1 MIVLADLYISVD
13 QALGPVASFFQHFG
27 SLPFYHF
34 RVAIGANGAPF
45 RKDDEAT
52 AWLVSF
58 INAGKHIQSEN
69 DNFLICGANCSESHK
84 SMQNYA
90 KKLMHDI
97 AHIESTTYNI
107 QGFPC
112 RFTIELVPSDMK
124 WLSSV
129 SGGLNNAFSYSF
141 PFGNVNSDNKA
152 VTNGSL
158 GEDCSCTWQPWDYNG
173 RIEASKKVGQD

>member
-1 MIVLADLYISVD
+1 MAD
-13 QALGPVASFFQHFG
+13 
-27 SLPFYHF
+27 
-34 RVAIGANGAPF
+34 GAPF

-107 QGFPC
+107 QGFNAG
-112 RFTIELVPSDMK
+112 LQ
-124 WLSSV
+124 SS
-129 SGGLNNAFSYSF
+129 LC
-141 PFGNVNSDNKA
+141 
-152 VTNGSL
+152 L
-158 GEDCSCTWQPWDYNG
+158 Q
-173 RIEASKKVGQD
+173 I

>member
-1 MIVLADLYISVD
+1 
-13 QALGPVASFFQHFG
+13 
-27 SLPFYHF
+27 
-34 RVAIGANGAPF
+34 
-45 RKDDEAT
+45 
-52 AWLVSF
+52 
-58 INAGKHIQSEN
+58 
-69 DNFLICGANCSESHK
+69 
-84 SMQNYA
+84 MQNYA

-129 SGGLNNAFSYSF
+129 SGGLNNAFSYFF

-173 RIEASKKVGQD
+173 RIEAAKMLGRIEAAEKVVQERDKISQSKVP